1 MKFVIFF
8 AILILTSV
16 GYSAL
21 SHEMVPAYLKLKP
34 APVDKVY
41 MTSFKMFNRRN
52 DVDYYSVS
60 VYDQNWNSVPFA
72 SFDRVF
78 KIEHLRKKEITVYIK
93 ESDIPVATYVCTS
106 SKLYPGKGA
115 AVTSRICSKIK
126 Q

>member
-1 MKFVIFF
+1 MRFVIIL
-8 AILILTSV
+8 AALILSK
-16 GYSAL
+16 AAAA
-21 SHEMVPAYLKLKP
+21 HEMVPAYLKLEP

-60 VYDQNWNSVPFA
+60 VYDQNWNKVPFA

-78 KIEHLRKKEITVYIK
+78 KLEHLKNKEITVYIK
-93 ESDIPVATYVCTS
+93 ESDISVATYVCTS

-115 AVTSRICSKIK
+115 AVSSRICSKIK

>member
-1 MKFVIFF
+1 MRFVIIL
-8 AILILTSV
+8 AALILSN
-16 GYSAL
+16 AAAA
-21 SHEMVPAYLKLKP
+21 HEMVPAYLKLEP

-60 VYDQNWNSVPFA
+60 VYDQNWNKVPFA

-78 KIEHLRKKEITVYIK
+78 KLEHLKRKEITVYIK
-93 ESDIPVATYVCTS
+93 ESDISVVTYVCTS
-106 SKLYPGKGA
+106 SKLYPGRGA
-115 AVTSRICSKIK
+115 AVSSRICSKIK

>member
-1 MKFVIFF
+1 MRFVIIL
-8 AILILTSV
+8 AALILSN
-16 GYSAL
+16 AAAA
-21 SHEMVPAYLKLKP
+21 HEMVPAYLKLEP

-60 VYDQNWNSVPFA
+60 VYDQNWNKVPFA

-78 KIEHLRKKEITVYIK
+78 KLEHLKKKEITVYLK
-93 ESDIPVATYVCTS
+93 ENDISVATYVCTS

-115 AVTSRICSKIK
+115 AVSSRICSKIK

>member
-1 MKFVIFF
+1 MRFVIIL
-8 AILILTSV
+8 AALILSN
-16 GYSAL
+16 AAAA
-21 SHEMVPAYLKLKP
+21 HEMVPAYLKLEP

-41 MTSFKMFNRRN
+41 MTSFEMFNRRN

-60 VYDQNWNSVPFA
+60 VYDQNWNKVPFA

-78 KIEHLRKKEITVYIK
+78 KLEHLKKKEITVYLK
-93 ESDIPVATYVCTS
+93 ENDISVATYVCTS

-115 AVTSRICSKIK
+115 AVSSRICSKIK

>member
-1 MKFVIFF
+1 MRFVIIL
-8 AILILTSV
+8 AALILSN
-16 GYSAL
+16 AAAA
-21 SHEMVPAYLKLKP
+21 HEMVPAYLKLEP

-41 MTSFKMFNRRN
+41 MTSFEMFNRRN

-60 VYDQNWNSVPFA
+60 VYDQNWNKVPFA

-78 KIEHLRKKEITVYIK
+78 KLEHLKKKEITVYIK
-93 ESDIPVATYVCTS
+93 QNDISVATYVCTS

-115 AVTSRICSKIK
+115 AVSSRICSKIK

>member
-1 MKFVIFF
+1 MRFVIIL
-8 AILILTSV
+8 AALILSK
-16 GYSAL
+16 AAAA
-21 SHEMVPAYLKLKP
+21 HEMVPAYLKLEP

-60 VYDQNWNSVPFA
+60 VYDQNWNKVPFA

-78 KIEHLRKKEITVYIK
+78 KLEHLKKKEITVYIK
-93 ESDIPVATYVCTS
+93 ANDISVATYVCTS

-115 AVTSRICSKIK
+115 AVSSRICSKIK